1 MAATKPPPK
10 PKSTTASIIAFVC
23 ELCAA
28 GILGYAA
35 WSKFAAT
42 EDAVAMFTALGM
54 EPGGRILI
62 GVLEAIAAVALLI
75 PASGIL
81 GAALGSAVMT
91 GAIIAHLTVLE
102 LKTILM
108 AVVVLVL
115 CTTIIFLRRH
125 QSEFFRNMFDR

>member
-1 MAATKPPPK
+1 MDGSSAPQPNSPTQ
-10 PKSTTASIIAFVC
+10 TILAFVC
-23 ELCAA
+23 ELAAA
-28 GILGYAA
+28 GILGWAA
-35 WSKFAAT
+35 WNKFAAT
-42 EDAVAMFTALGM
+42 EDSVAVFQALGM

-62 GVLEAIAAVALLI
+62 GVLEAIAAMALLI

-91 GAIIAHLTVLE
+91 GALIAHVTVLKLE
-102 LKTILM
+102 TAMM

-115 CTTIIFLRRH
+115 CTAVIFLRRH